1 MIPSFDRSLLG
12 RSLFAGIAGLTG
24 SFAVAG
30 LTPGFIAAPI
40 DGALARAMPGV
51 VVTFAITVLGKF
63 GQRINL
69 LTALLV
75 AVVLLALAAR
85 AGILITRALDREAA
99 APLPA
104 AFLAWIVAWALTG
117 APVLA
122 LGTAGGVA
130 AGLGI
135 GSLIA
140 AAAVPSPRTAAFK
153 RDRRALISGVGTV
166 IAGLALAA
174 GGWLFKD
181 FPGTG
186 GGGTAGTS
194 GSGGAGSSGTDG
206 SGRSVS
212 APTKAG
218 KAGGTDWTTDA
229 EIDDLLALA
238 GDRSLDVDGL
248 EALVSDGFYEVD
260 INSIHPDVDPA
271 EWTLSVT
278 GAVDSPAAYNHADIV
293 EMGTE
298 HRFVSL
304 RCVGEDLNG
313 KQMDNALWTGVPI
326 MPILDD
332 ANPRGE
338 FVMLRAADNYFEE
351 FPIEALEDGFLAY
364 GMNGEPLPRG
374 HGAPVRAL
382 IPGHWGEINVK
393 WITEIEILEKEQ
405 KGYWERRGWHG
416 TGPVNTVA
424 KLHVTD
430 HLDDG
435 RILVGGHTYAGT
447 RGIDR
452 VEVSTDGGDSWVEAE
467 LSEPLPGNDVW
478 RQWVHTYDSPGTTH
492 EVVVRATDG
501 TGTLQ
506 PENRQQAFPS
516 GATGWVSKSIRG

>member
-1 MIPSFDRSLLG
+1 MFPSFDRSLLA
-12 RSLFAGIAGLTG
+12 RSVFAGVTGLVG

-30 LTPGFIAAPI
+30 VTPAFIAAPI

-69 LTALLV
+69 ITAIVV
-75 AVVLLALAAR
+75 AIVLLALAAR
-85 AGILITRALDREAA
+85 AAIVITRALDREAA
-99 APLPA
+99 APIPA
-104 AFLAWIVAWALTG
+104 AFLAWVVAWALTG
-117 APVLA
+117 APVVA

-130 AGLGI
+130 AGLG
-135 GSLIA
+135 L
-140 AAAVPSPRTAAFK
+140 AAVGSAMTTPGERTPSFS
-153 RDRRALISGVGTV
+153 RDRRELIASLGALVIGVG
-166 IAGLALAA
+166 LAA
-174 GGWLFKD
+174 GGWVLKD
-181 FPGTG
+181 FPGS
-186 GGGTAGTS
+186 AGS
-194 GSGGAGSSGTDG
+194 GSASAGSGGASGSDGQDASG
-206 SGRSVS
+206 S

-218 KAGGTDWTTDA
+218 RAGGTDWTGDA
-229 EIDDLLALA
+229 EIEELLALA
-238 GDRSLDVDGL
+238 SERSLDVDGL

-260 INSIHPDVDPA
+260 INSINPDVDAA

-278 GAVDSPAAYNHADIV
+278 GAVETPAAYNHADLV
-293 EMGTE
+293 EMGPE
-298 HRFVSL
+298 HQFVSL

-326 MPILDD
+326 KPLIDA
-332 ANPRGE
+332 ANPQGE

-351 FPIEALEDGFLAY
+351 FPVEALEDGFLAY
-364 GMNGEPLPRG
+364 GMNGEVLPRG

-393 WITEIEILEKEQ
+393 WLTEIEILEKEE

-424 KLHVTD
+424 KLHVIN
-430 HLDDG
+430 HLDDE
-435 RILVGGHTYAGT
+435 RIQVGGHTYAGT

-452 VEVSTDGGDSWVEAE
+452 VEVSTDGGETWADAE
-467 LSEPLPGNDVW
+467 LSERLPGTDVW
-478 RQWVHTYDSPGTTH
+478 RQWVFTYDSPGETH

-506 PENRQQAFPS
+506 PKNRHQAFPS
-516 GATGWVSKSIRG
+516 GATGWVSKSVRG